1 MIKIHTLASGSSG
14 NCALIEAGVGLDR
27 VVVCLDSGIAQ
38 RTARG
43 FAEAGGLSM
52 TSVDAVLL
60 THRHSDHSANIVPTA
75 SRAAAPLYAH
85 HESLGTNKRTSWE
98 EITRRNVEVRHFEDR
113 GFFKIGPLL
122 VTPIQLPHDADPTFG
137 FVFETDTA
145 KAGYFTDLGRPEILM
160 ESGLLD
166 GMETLVLE
174 SNHDADMLAKGP
186 YPYALRQRVG
196 GDLGHLSNEQT
207 YEALASSAPK
217 SLKRLVLAHLSLKNN
232 TKQIALE
239 TAQRA
244 LSQRGISDVNLQ
256 IAPARGHLP
265 TDALQI

>member
-1 MIKIHTLASGSSG
+1 MLRIHTLASGSSG

-43 FAEAGGLSM
+43 FAEAAGLSM

-75 SRAAAPLYAH
+75 SRAGAPLYAH
-85 HESLGTNKRTSWE
+85 SESLNTNKRTSWA
-98 EITRRNVEVRHFEDR
+98 EITRRNVEVRHFDDR
-113 GFFKIGPLL
+113 GFFKIGPLV
-122 VTPIQLPHDADPTFG
+122 VTPIKLPHDAEPTFG

-145 KAGYFTDLGRPEILM
+145 KAGFFTDFGRPEILM
-160 ESGLLD
+160 EPGLLD

-174 SNHDADMLAKGP
+174 SNHDVDMLAKGP

-207 YEALASSAPK
+207 FEILASSAPK
-217 SLKRLVLAHLSLKNN
+217 SLRRLVLAHLSLKNN
-232 TKQIALE
+232 TKQLALE

-244 LSQRGISDVNLQ
+244 LAQRGLSGVNLQ
-256 IAPARGHLP
+256 IAPARGFLASD
-265 TDALQI
+265 TVQA